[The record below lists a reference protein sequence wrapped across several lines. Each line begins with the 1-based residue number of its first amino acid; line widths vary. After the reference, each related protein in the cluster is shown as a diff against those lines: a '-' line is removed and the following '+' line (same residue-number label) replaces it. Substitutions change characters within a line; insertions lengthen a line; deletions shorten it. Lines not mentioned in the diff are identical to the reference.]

1 MTLQVP
7 VGSALAMSRPS
18 ETTSASGL
26 NLRTIG
32 QGLVEGLEVAGVV
45 DVLGAA
51 AGCG

>member
-26 NLRTIG
+26 NLRTSG
-32 QGLVEGLEVAGVV
+32 QGLVQRLEVAGVA
-45 DVLGAA
+45 DVLGQGEV
-51 AGCG
+51 AG